1 MSNNVNET
9 LALVPKSELPEDYD
23 NNNNSSKVIVDS
35 LPYIDYLHPD
45 YEAYALSLIEH
56 EMKKDDTTK
65 IHYKCNQHE
74 LSSSTNSI
82 FLKNAPISQNEYK
95 QLESN
100 NGERLQD
107 TTTFQKKIPES
118 KTVLNPELKE
128 SAKILK
134 IEIEKLRHDNIN
146 LQLQQIF
153 ESGQWRLYNTTLEEF
168 SNRYQSIVDDKK
180 RKIDDINAIRS
191 SKQEAVYERLNKGHM
206 MWADLVFKHCK
217 LVVATNTLEV
227 DVKKRRKEL
236 GISDKE
242 VDGDNHDTEDT
253 Q

>member
-1 MSNNVNET
+1 M
-9 LALVPKSELPEDYD
+9 
-23 NNNNSSKVIVDS
+23 
-35 LPYIDYLHPD
+35 
-45 YEAYALSLIEH
+45 
-56 EMKKDDTTK
+56 
-65 IHYKCNQHE
+65 
-74 LSSSTNSI
+74 SSSTNSI

-107 TTTFQKKIPES
+107 TTTFQKKIQES

-180 RKIDDINAIRS
+180 RKIDDI
-191 SKQEAVYERLNKGHM
+191 
-206 MWADLVFKHCK
+206 D
-217 LVVATNTLEV
+217 
-227 DVKKRRKEL
+227 
-236 GISDKE
+236 
-242 VDGDNHDTEDT
+242 
-253 Q
+253 